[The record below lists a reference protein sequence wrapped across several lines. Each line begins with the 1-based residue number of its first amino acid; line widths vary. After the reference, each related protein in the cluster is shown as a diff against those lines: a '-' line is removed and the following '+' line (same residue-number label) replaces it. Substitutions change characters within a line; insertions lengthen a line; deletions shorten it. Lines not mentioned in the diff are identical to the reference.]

1 MRPIG
6 IYLHIPF
13 CRVRCP
19 YCSFN
24 VYTRRTH
31 LAAEY
36 ADSLA
41 AELALR
47 VGSLPTGS
55 IVDTIYFG
63 GGTPTLVD
71 PGSLEALVDT
81 VRSRLDV
88 VDAPEVTVETEP
100 GTTSPALFRSLRRF
114 ADRVT
119 VGVQSFDDRAL
130 ERIGRPH
137 DGIAARA
144 AVDQAR
150 AAGFDN
156 IDLDL
161 MFGLP
166 GQSNKDWEADLAAA
180 LKLQPAHLSLY
191 NLTIEP
197 HTTFATALRKGRLE
211 LPSEDIQATMLRSAL
226 DLCGAAGLEHYETSN
241 FARPGL
247 RSRHN
252 QAYWTGRPYLGL
264 GAGAHGY
271 LPDSGPWGRRGW
283 NHRPPERWMA
293 AVSAG
298 ELPEEGHEE
307 LSRAEAMLEQLFL
320 GLRQRDGL
328 RRDRFAQRFGLDPMG
343 LLDRPARLLVESGLL
358 TVDPNRLMLTEA
370 GVILT
375 DSVVSDLAR
384 ALDTKRGSDNLD
396 AC

>member
-1 MRPIG
+1 MHLTG

-24 VYTRRTH
+24 VYTRRGH
-31 LAAEY
+31 LAEGY
-36 ADSLA
+36 VSCLAD
-41 AELALR
+41 ELALR
-47 VGSLPTGS
+47 ADSLPAGS
-55 IVDTIYFG
+55 VVDTIYFG

-71 PGSLEALVDT
+71 PSALERLVET

-88 VDAPEVTVETEP
+88 VEAPEITVETEP
-100 GTTSPALFRSLRRF
+100 GTTSPAVFEALRRF
-114 ADRVT
+114 ADRVP

-130 ERIGRPH
+130 ERIGRPPA
-137 DGIAARA
+137 GEAARA
-144 AVDQAR
+144 AVEQAR
-150 AAGFDN
+150 AAGFEN
-156 IDLDL
+156 IDIDL

-166 GQSNKDWEADLAAA
+166 GQTDSEWDADLAAA
-180 LKLQPAHLSLY
+180 LMLEPTHLSLY

-211 LPSEDIQATMLRSAL
+211 LPSEDSQATMLRRAL
-226 DLCGAAGLEHYETSN
+226 ELCADAGLEHYETSN
-241 FARPGL
+241 FARPGR

-271 LPDSGPWGRRGW
+271 LPDEGAWGRRWW
-283 NHRPPERWMA
+283 NHRPPQRWMES
-293 AVSAG
+293 VSAG

-307 LSRAEAMLEQLFL
+307 LDRSEAMLEQLFL
-320 GLRQRDGL
+320 GLRQREGL
-328 RRDRFAQRFGLDPMG
+328 LREGFAHRFGLDPLALMEE
-343 LLDRPARLLVESGLL
+343 AATALVDAGLL
-358 TVDPNRLMLTEA
+358 TVDPKCLKLTEA

-384 ALDTKRGSDNLD
+384 SLDRRRGSDTLNV
-396 AC
+396 